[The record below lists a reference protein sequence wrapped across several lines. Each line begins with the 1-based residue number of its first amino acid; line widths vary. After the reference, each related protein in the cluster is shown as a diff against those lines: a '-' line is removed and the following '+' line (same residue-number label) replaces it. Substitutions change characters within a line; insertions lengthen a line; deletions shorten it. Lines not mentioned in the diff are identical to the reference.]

1 MSHPLSGHA
10 APDIADYDEA
20 YGPPLWPEDPIEGP
34 RTFEIGLVLAGAVS
48 AGAYIGGVLDFLF
61 EALDAYEAER
71 SRAIAAG
78 EPGAAARHKVLVR
91 VISGASAGGMSA
103 AMVAAAVRRRFA
115 PIRCRPDADA
125 LGGRNPFY
133 APWVRQVDMRWLLGE
148 ADLAGARAPV
158 RSLLDCSVL
167 DKVRDE
173 ILAFPQRAD
182 AADVPVDRPWLPDR
196 LKLCFTVTNLRG
208 VPYSFA
214 FDGSPGA
221 SYTMSRHAD
230 IARFS
235 VKLRGL
241 ADARPDEVDLA
252 CESSAADPAWTLL
265 GNAALATGS
274 FPLALRSRT
283 IAPLSA
289 LYRASFFPD
298 HARISPATG
307 NPPPPVVAYR
317 IDGSVKHL
325 ADDRCKP
332 ASYSYA
338 SADGGM
344 IDNEPLE
351 WARIELAGILGRNPR
366 GAEAA
371 CRALIMVDPFPDPPL
386 VKERLADDAR
396 DAYADAEQETLLSHA
411 GGMITAMK
419 NQGRFHPEDIRL
431 ALDSSVASRFIISPS
446 GRDKVPNDRD
456 AGNFTGGAA
465 LASGALGGFSGF
477 LCEAYRHH
485 DFMLGREN
493 CRSFLQKYF
502 RIPVTTPDA
511 SGNPVRSW
519 LFAEEP
525 EALPDDDPER
535 GRAIIPLYGTA
546 AQEPS
551 PRWPDWPVNV
561 CDAGDLRKPIRRRIR
576 LVADRSIEAMA
587 PGGFKAV
594 LDFGW
599 RAVGG
604 LASGAMAKKAVAR
617 IEHALRAHQL
627 VNDD

>member
-20 YGPPLWPEDPIEGP
+20 YGPPLWPEDPVEGP

-61 EALDAYEAER
+61 EALDAYEDER

-78 EPGAAARHKVLVR
+78 EPGAAARHKVLLR

-103 AMVAAAVRRRFA
+103 AMVATAARRRFA
-115 PIRCRPDADA
+115 PIRCPADADGQ
-125 LGGRNPFY
+125 GGRNPFY

-148 ADLAGARAPV
+148 SDLAGARAPV

-167 DKVRDE
+167 DKMRDE
-173 ILAFPQRAD
+173 ILSFPQRAD
-182 AADVPVDRPWLPDR
+182 ATDAPIDRPWLPDR

-221 SYTMSRHAD
+221 SYTMTCHAD

-235 VKLRGL
+235 VKLRGQ

-252 CESSAADPAWTLL
+252 GESSAADPGWTLL

-283 IAPLSA
+283 ITPLPA
-289 LYRASFFPD
+289 LYSASFFPD
-298 HARISPATG
+298 HAQISPATG
-307 NPPPPVVAYR
+307 NPAPPVVAYR
-317 IDGSVKHL
+317 IDGEVKHL
-325 ADDRCKP
+325 ADGRCKFAP
-332 ASYSYA
+332 YSYA

-366 GAEAA
+366 GAVAA

-386 VKERLADDAR
+386 AKDRLAADGR
-396 DAYADAEQETLLSHA
+396 DAHADAEQETLLSLA

-446 GRDKVPNDRD
+446 GRDKDKQDPEK
-456 AGNFTGGAA
+456 GSLTGGAA

-502 RIPVTTPDA
+502 RIPVTTSDA

-525 EALPDDDPER
+525 DVLPDDDPLR
-535 GRAIIPLYGTA
+535 GRAIIPLHGTA
-546 AQEPS
+546 AVTPA
-551 PRWPDWPVNV
+551 PRWPDWPVDA
-561 CDAGDLRKPIRRRIR
+561 CDAAALRQPIGRRIR
-576 LVADRSIEAMA
+576 LVAGRSIEAME

-599 RAVGG
+599 RAFGG
-604 LASGAMAKKAVAR
+604 LASGAMAKKAVAQINR
-617 IEHALRAHQL
+617 ALQDHGLRT
-627 VNDD
+627 